1 MQIDY
6 LFYGLKGFKKFRNF
20 SYIFSMTTQIV
31 DYRLKILNFYTK
43 FGLNATIEA
52 FNISKI
58 TIYRWQ
64 NIYKNQGLLTLNP
77 KSKLVNEN
85 LKQEIKKLREK
96 FPNLG
101 KERIYHILK
110 PKPQDNL
117 TSIKVAINYDYKDE
131 KQIYY
136 PFKNLRS

>member
-64 NIYKNQGLLTLNP
+64 NIYKNQG
-77 KSKLVNEN
+77 
-85 LKQEIKKLREK
+85 
-96 FPNLG
+96 
-101 KERIYHILK
+101 Y
-110 PKPQDNL
+110 
-117 TSIKVAINYDYKDE
+117 
-131 KQIYY
+131 
-136 PFKNLRS
+136 